1 MATTSSQVKTVLDA
15 LSTRLALRA
24 GLADA
29 RIYTYVPPPSVQ
41 LEVGTYITLAVR
53 VSGRQEYP
61 YAARTIKRD
70 RFTIDG
76 EIIVL
81 VPGAGDDA
89 ASTAMT
95 RAEGWFA
102 EIEDEIRT
110 DPSLGLGSYVVT
122 QIGDYEHLYSGNDR
136 GRVHGLRWSLDAQVE
151 MVST

>member
-15 LSTRLALRA
+15 LAARLALRA
-24 GLADA
+24 GLSAA
-29 RIYTYVPPPSVQ
+29 RVFTYVPPPSVQ
-41 LEVGTYITLAVR
+41 SEVGTYITLAVR

-61 YAARTIKRD
+61 YAAKTIKRD

-81 VPGAGDDA
+81 QPGAGDEA
-89 ASTAMT
+89 AAAAMT
-95 RAEGWFA
+95 LAESWFA
-102 EIEDEIRT
+102 EIEDEVRT

-136 GRVHGLRWSLDAQVE
+136 GRIHGLRWSLDAQVE

>member
-110 DPSLGLGSYVVT
+110 DPSLGL
-122 QIGDYEHLYSGNDR
+122 
-136 GRVHGLRWSLDAQVE
+136 WSL
-151 MVST
+151 S